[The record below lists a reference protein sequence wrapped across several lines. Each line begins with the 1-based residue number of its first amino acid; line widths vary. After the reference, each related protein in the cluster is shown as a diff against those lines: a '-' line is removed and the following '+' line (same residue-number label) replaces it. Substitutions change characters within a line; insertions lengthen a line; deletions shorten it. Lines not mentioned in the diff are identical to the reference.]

1 MMIPSDE
8 NDDEEEEEEISKK
21 EQDFINEKV
30 LGYKKEFVEDEDIMD
45 GDEMMKKM
53 EEEER

>member
-1 MMIPSDE
+1 MIPSDE
-8 NDDEEEEEEISKK
+8 NDDDEEEAISKK

-30 LGYKKEFVEDEDIMD
+30 LGYKKEFAEDEDIMD